1 MDRGDPVAERPDKI
15 GVALQKQVI
24 RVEADHGLRASSDQ
38 AEHLGRGA
46 ADAVGHILHTK
57 HRADLFR
64 RERQPADGVG
74 GTAFAFAALLLR
86 NGPRSGMQHQPLGT
100 EDGGQ
105 PDHPFDIGHIPL
117 TLFGIDDRDVAFPAE
132 RQVTRPDL
140 QSGFIE
146 PVSQCESFRVTLGI
160 RGFMGEC
167 VERHLD
173 IPDPGDADLGQFL
186 RCRSSENAE
195 RGSHRP
201 GGVQHAAQHQEQT

>member
-1 MDRGDPVAERPDKI
+1 MLWGIFSTQSTAP
-15 GVALQKQVI
+15 
-24 RVEADHGLRASSDQ
+24 S
-38 AEHLGRGA
+38 
-46 ADAVGHILHTK
+46 
-57 HRADLFR
+57 LFR

-117 TLFGIDDRDVAFPAE
+117 TLFGIDDRDVAIPAE
-132 RQVTRPDL
+132 RQVARPDL